1 MGFCLVLKILGEL
14 PALPWKTAKLKRGKF
29 CSGMLSSIL
38 VDLVLFDNSDNFFRK
53 ELIYLFY
60 NGITWDLESQLF
72 QTGHFRE
79 ILWFFFPHFYFIMKP
94 TISYTEVLIVKLAP
108 FSDAALCIYIPAYGY
123 FINHCSSI
131 CFPSSRNLVK
141 LLES

>member
-1 MGFCLVLKILGEL
+1 MGFRLVLKILGEL

-38 VDLVLFDNSDNFFRK
+38 VDLVLFDNSENFFRK

-60 NGITWDLESQLF
+60 NGITWDLGSQLF

-79 ILWFFFPHFYFIMKP
+79 ILCFFSPLLLLHETYYLLHRSSDSKIGSLFRCRPMYLYFSLWLLHQSLLFHLLSIFQ
-94 TISYTEVLIVKLAP
+94 KLGEIA
-108 FSDAALCIYIPAYGY
+108 
-123 FINHCSSI
+123 
-131 CFPSSRNLVK
+131 
-141 LLES
+141 